1 MPDNEIPIKI
11 TGDSSSLKQATDD
24 VQDQLEKAGKSVEIL
39 GDLIGVKVPDSI
51 KEMLATSE
59 LIGPALSEAFAPLT
73 AITFG
78 IELFEKLSEKIKAVT
93 NDMAGWDASAQ
104 QMYADLAKNNQAILK
119 FNEGL
124 EIQKLHLNE
133 IGKGGSALIQ
143 QQMQNTDAEA
153 QILVGRLANLN
164 KELDKM
170 HGTHQESSTIG
181 IGPDQVEYVEEVKN
195 TAGKTSEELKQWD
208 ERTKE
213 IQKEMTGIQN
223 RMAEIKAIDK
233 PGQDAELK
241 VAQMKE
247 AISAGEQTFAAKR
260 QQAQAERQLA
270 IDTAH
275 TQLEQGK
282 ITAAQEEEIIR
293 STYAKER
300 DETIQYLRQR
310 EALLLS
316 DTTKTGAEKK
326 AIIDS
331 TAAEIRAAQA
341 KYHDETIKLD
351 GADAAKKK
359 AMKRQEL
366 EDSITM
372 AQEDEKVTEANLAN
386 ELAHHKITKQQEIA
400 LSAEA
405 KQKELQQEVGY
416 LQQVQALYEK
426 GSKEWE
432 ALQVRITKIQDQQ
445 KIIRLKAEA
454 EEVKA
459 AEEERQAQARKFE
472 NAISAAQDEERVT
485 EATLANELAHHK
497 ITKQQE
503 IQAVADA
510 KQKELQ
516 QEIDYLKQTQALYDE
531 GSKDWD
537 AIQRKITKIQ
547 ADQKV
552 IRQKAQADE
561 AKTAEEQWQKVVS
574 GMQSTFSSFTQ
585 GIISGHQSISQ
596 SWDKMVDGITSKFIE
611 GLQRQLV
618 EMIIQAATK
627 DSVDEAYYA
636 KSSLRAAY
644 DTAHKAFDWATQYV
658 GPVLAMPVAMA
669 AFAAAESLGS
679 AEGGQYYVP
688 NNQLTMLHPQE
699 MVLPAGIA
707 NQMRSVIGSGGSGG
721 GATVIVNHTV
731 QAVDASSFQ
740 QHIRRHSNMI
750 ANEVTRALKR
760 KA

>member
-24 VQDQLEKAGKSVEIL
+24 AKDQLEQAGKSVEIL

-51 KEMLATSE
+51 KEMLASSE

-78 IELFEKLSEKIKAVT
+78 IELFKKLSDTIKEVT
-93 NDMAGWDASAQ
+93 NDMAGWDSSAQ
-104 QMYADLAKNNQAILK
+104 AMYADLVKNNEAMLK
-119 FNEGL
+119 FNQGL

-133 IGKGGSALIQ
+133 IGKTGTDKLSQ
-143 QQMQNTDAEA
+143 QIENNAA
-153 QILVGRLANLN
+153 SIKIWN
-164 KELDKM
+164 KELSETQERLNYLNGTRKVEFINPETGQSFFEDIKNKAFATGDELANWDKDIKKAQASV
-170 HGTHQESSTIG
+170 TELNEKIKQAQEVAAPGLVKQKTI
-181 IGPDQVEYVEEVKN
+181 EEQREK
-195 TAGKTSEELKQWD
+195 
-208 ERTKE
+208 
-213 IQKEMTGIQN
+213 
-223 RMAEIKAIDK
+223 
-233 PGQDAELK
+233 
-241 VAQMKE
+241 
-247 AISAGEQTFAAKR
+247 ISAGEQVLAAKK

-282 ITAAQEEEIIR
+282 ITAAQEEDIIR
-293 STYAKER
+293 ASYVKER

-316 DTTKTGAEKK
+316 DTTKTDAEKK
-326 AIIDS
+326 AIVDS
-331 TAAEIRAAQA
+331 TAAEIHAAQA
-341 KYHDETIKLD
+341 KYRDETIKLA
-351 GADAAKKK
+351 GADAAKQK
-359 AMKRQEL
+359 ALKRQGL
-366 EDSITM
+366 EDSIAI
-372 AQEDEKVTEANLAN
+372 AQEDEKVTEATLAN

-400 LSAEA
+400 AAADA
-405 KQKELQQEVGY
+405 KQKELQQEISY
-416 LQQVQALYEK
+416 QQQIQALYEK
-426 GSKEWE
+426 GSKEWQ
-432 ALQVRITKIQDQQ
+432 AVQVRITKILDEQ
-445 KIIRLKAEA
+445 KIIRQKAEA
-454 EEVKA
+454 DEAKA
-459 AEEERQAQARKFE
+459 AEAERQAEARKYE
-472 NAISAAQDEERVT
+472 TAIAAAHDEERVT

-503 IQAVADA
+503 IQAIADA

-516 QEIDYLKQTQALYDE
+516 IEIDYLKQTQALYDQ
-531 GSKDWD
+531 GSKEWD
-537 AIQRKITKIQ
+537 AAQRKITKIL

-552 IRQKAQADE
+552 IRQNAQADE
-561 AKTAEEQWQKVVS
+561 AKNAEQQWQKVVS

-585 GIISGHQSISQ
+585 GIISGHQTISQ
-596 SWDKMVDGITSKFIE
+596 SWTTMVDGITTKFIE
-611 GLQRQLV
+611 SLQRQLV
-618 EMIIQAATK
+618 EMIAQAATK
-627 DSVDEAYYA
+627 DGVDKAYYA

-658 GPVLAMPVAMA
+658 GPVLAAPIAAA
-669 AFAAAESLGS
+669 AFVAAESLGS

-707 NQMRSVIGSGGSGG
+707 NQMRSVIGGGGNSGG
-721 GATVIVNHTV
+721 GGTTVIVNHSV
-731 QAVDASSFQ
+731 NAVDAASFQ